1 MKEKPMTLPSRKTLG
16 IACAAVLL
24 VLLAG
29 GAILAAEE
37 TTVTRSFQVK
47 PGGKFVLDTDIGSVE
62 VRGSTAE
69 TVGIAVYREVR
80 SGDPDR
86 VLKDFKLDF
95 EQRGNDVYVTGEYD
109 RSGFRRFWDSL
120 RNRLRV
126 RFVVIVPTPYG
137 LDLKTS
143 GGGISA
149 AELEGFV
156 MAKTSG
162 GGLEFDRIKGDV
174 RGTTSGGGIRI
185 GRVDGDV
192 DVHTSGGDVR
202 IEETTG
208 RVLAGTSG
216 GGIRIERAGGEVEAH
231 TSGGGIIAD
240 DVRGALRASTSG
252 GSVTATISS
261 QPKSRCSLTTSG
273 GSVNV
278 YLAEGVGVDVDAHA
292 SGGSVSTD
300 FPVTLQGRIERHSLR
315 AQINGGGP
323 ELYLRTSGGGV
334 RIKKR

>member
-1 MKEKPMTLPSRKTLG
+1 MPLPSPKVLG
-16 IACAAVLL
+16 AACAAVLI
-24 VLLAG
+24 VLTAG
-29 GAILAAEE
+29 GALPAAEE

-47 PGGKFVLDTDIGSVE
+47 PGGKFVLDTDLGSVE
-62 VRGSTAE
+62 VRGSAGE
-69 TVGIAVYREVR
+69 TVAITVFREVR

-86 VLKDFKLDF
+86 VLEDFKLDF

-109 RSGFRRFWDSL
+109 RSGIRRLWDNL

-126 RFVVIVPTPYG
+126 RFVVTLPTAYG
-137 LDLKTS
+137 ADLRTS

-149 AELEGFV
+149 TDLEGAV
-156 MAKTSG
+156 SAKTSG
-162 GGLEFDRIKGDV
+162 GGLEFDRIRGDV
-174 RGTTSGGGIRI
+174 LGSTSGGGIRI
-185 GRVDGDV
+185 GRVDGAV

-208 RVLAGTSG
+208 RVTAGTSG
-216 GGIRIERAGGEVEAH
+216 GGIRIERAGGEVEVH
-231 TSGGGIIAD
+231 TSGGGITAD
-240 DVRGALRASTSG
+240 DVRGTLLASTSG

-278 YLAEGVGVDVDAHA
+278 YLADGIAVNVDAHA

-300 FPVTLQGRIERHSLR
+300 FPVTIQGKIEKHTLR

-334 RIKKR
+334 HIRKK

>member
-1 MKEKPMTLPSRKTLG
+1 MSLPSRKALHA
-16 IACAAVLL
+16 ACAAALL

-29 GAILAAEE
+29 ALPAAEE
-37 TTVTRSFQVK
+37 TTVNRSFQVK
-47 PGGKFVLDTDIGSVE
+47 PGGRLVLDTDLGSIE
-62 VRGSTAE
+62 VRGSGSE
-69 TVGIAVYREVR
+69 TVAITVYRDVR
-80 SGDPDR
+80 NGDADR
-86 VLKDFKLDF
+86 ILKDFKLDF

-109 RSGFRRFWDSL
+109 RHGMRRFWDRL
-120 RNRLRV
+120 RDKLRV
-126 RFVVIVPTPYG
+126 RFVATVPTVYG

-149 AELEGFV
+149 SDLEGGI
-156 MAKTSG
+156 AARTSG
-162 GGLEFDRIKGDV
+162 GALEFDRIKGDI

-185 GRVDGDV
+185 GRTDGAV

-216 GGIRIERAGGEVEAH
+216 GGIRIERAGGEVEVH
-231 TSGGGIIAD
+231 TSGGGITAE

-252 GSVTATISS
+252 GSVTAYLSS
-261 QPKSRCSLTTSG
+261 QPESRSSLTTSG

-278 YLAEGVGVDVDAHA
+278 YLAEGVAVNVDAHA

-300 FPVTLQGRIERHSLR
+300 FPVMLQGKIEKHTLK

-323 ELYLRTSGGGV
+323 ELYLRTSGGGIH
-334 RIKKR
+334 IKKK